1 MRTTGVLK
9 ILHLMCWEE
18 DKRDSPPVTLYNDG
32 EDSITMTTISNT
44 SFTFSDTEDPTK
56 QILLIKTPTPF
67 QVYYEF

>member
-1 MRTTGVLK
+1 M
-9 ILHLMCWEE
+9 
-18 DKRDSPPVTLYNDG
+18 VTLYNDG